1 MMIDIFISIVY
12 IKNNQNI
19 KSFNY
24 KEDFD
29 IFELRMF
36 LIGFIK
42 NQNMS
47 ILELNS
53 YLLAIKQVI
62 NYSSI
67 L

>member
-1 MMIDIFISIVY
+1 MIDIFISIVY